1 MIDEV
6 ENFNN
11 KFKQELKNHNSVN
24 LVSLIEITK
33 SSVSEHLCYMY
44 ELESNYVLKA
54 VEVLNVNVTRLL
66 NMIFQN
72 NKHLI
77 KKKILLE
84 N

>member
-1 MIDEV
+1 MIVEV
-6 ENFNN
+6 ENFSN

-24 LVSLIEITK
+24 LVSLTEITK

-44 ELESNYVLKA
+44 ELESNCVLKT

-66 NMIFQN
+66 IMIFQN
-72 NKHLI
+72 NKPLI